1 MDEKLVSALDE
12 NVVDKIQ
19 FELLKI
25 LRSFVETC
33 NVNNINYILAYG
45 TLLGAIRHS
54 GFIPWDDDIDIFMTR
69 AEYKKLKQV
78 FKVDNLEILD
88 CDEDKK
94 YPYLFPKIRKKDS
107 ILIEKSISN
116 LNYNTG
122 LYVDIFILD
131 EVPSGKIKEFFKKKR
146 LLYNYKK
153 YRLVTLNN
161 SSINK
166 IIRPLAFIAKKVF
179 NLNKLIKKINRIYST
194 EKNSTKY
201 RDVSM
206 PSSNFYLD
214 KSFLNTTT
222 EKEFC
227 NLYCKVPLEFDE
239 LLKRFYGEY
248 MQLPKPEDRISNHSF
263 HKFEL

>member
-88 CDEDKK
+88 CD
-94 YPYLFPKIRKKDS
+94 
-107 ILIEKSISN
+107 
-116 LNYNTG
+116 
-122 LYVDIFILD
+122 
-131 EVPSGKIKEFFKKKR
+131 
-146 LLYNYKK
+146 
-153 YRLVTLNN
+153 
-161 SSINK
+161 
-166 IIRPLAFIAKKVF
+166 
-179 NLNKLIKKINRIYST
+179 
-194 EKNSTKY
+194 
-201 RDVSM
+201 
-206 PSSNFYLD
+206 
-214 KSFLNTTT
+214 
-222 EKEFC
+222 
-227 NLYCKVPLEFDE
+227 
-239 LLKRFYGEY
+239 
-248 MQLPKPEDRISNHSF
+248 
-263 HKFEL
+263 